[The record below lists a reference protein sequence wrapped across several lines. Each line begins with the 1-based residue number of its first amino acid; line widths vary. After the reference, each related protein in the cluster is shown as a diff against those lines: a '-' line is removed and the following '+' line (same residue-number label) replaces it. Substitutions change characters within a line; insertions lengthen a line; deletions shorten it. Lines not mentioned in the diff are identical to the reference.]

1 MRAQNFRVESIC
13 RVLTT
18 QGFQVAPR
26 TYRNWKTAPPSAR
39 TITDAHPTEE
49 LRATIGTAEGLYG
62 RRTMTAHLRR
72 KGHHVAACTIDRLMR
87 DEGLNGVDR
96 GRQHRTTI
104 PGGKDSRRAPDLLD
118 RDFTA
123 DAPNRTWVTDFTY
136 CRTWAGF
143 VYVAFVIDCFSRA
156 IVGWHASTVQDTA
169 MLTTALKMALRR
181 RDHGGHRVRD
191 GLIHHSDAGSQYTSI
206 SFTETLA
213 LEGIAASIG
222 SVGDAYDNALAESTT
237 GLLKDR
243 SSFQEQ
249 SVSARGDQDDRR
261 HRIRD
266 DGMGELVQYPPPAQH
281 LGLRHSRRV
290 RGHLLLSTIHS
301 PTGDVASIGAARN
314 PTRFT

>member
-13 RVLTT
+13 RVLTA
-18 QGFQVAPR
+18 QGIQVAPR
-26 TYRNWKTAPPSAR
+26 TYRNWKTAAPSAR
-39 TITDAHPTEE
+39 TITDAHLTEE

-62 RRTMTAHLRR
+62 RRKMTAHLRR

-87 DEGLNGVDR
+87 DEGLNGVVR

-156 IVGWHASTVQDTA
+156 IVGWHASTVKDTA
-169 MLTTALKMALRR
+169 MVTTALKMALWR

-206 SFTETLA
+206 SFAETLA

-222 SVGDAYDNALAESTT
+222 SVGDAYDNALAESTI
-237 GLLKDR
+237 GLFKTEAVSK
-243 SSFQEQ
+243 SSPFLQG
-249 SVSARGDQDDRR
+249 AIKTIDDIEFATMEWVDWFNTRR
-261 HRIRD
+261 LHSTLDYVTPDEFEAIYYS
-266 DGMGELVQYPPPAQH
+266 ELSILQPEMSPA
-281 LGLRHSRRV
+281 
-290 RGHLLLSTIHS
+290 
-301 PTGDVASIGAARN
+301 
-314 PTRFT
+314 